1 VALISGAARGIG
13 AETTRLMVET
23 GAKVVIGEVLHERG
37 REAAR
42 TLGDPVRYAQLDV
55 TSEEDWKAMVAA
67 ALDRF
72 GKLGILV
79 NNVGLLLG
87 KDIGAASLAE

>member
-1 VALISGAARGIG
+1 
-13 AETTRLMVET
+13 
-23 GAKVVIGEVLHERG
+23 
-37 REAAR
+37 
-42 TLGDPVRYAQLDV
+42 
-55 TSEEDWKAMVAA
+55 MVAA